1 MQSFSCSRNMFFINW
16 IFALQPLNS
25 DEINW
30 RFKRLIGMS
39 RNRGFIT
46 EEQYQILLYYAFTK
60 ARWLDENPEVYEF
73 FGVKR
78 AAASSIIASSLV
90 IAVCAIVKSLL
101 S

>member
-1 MQSFSCSRNMFFINW
+1 MFLINW
-16 IFALQPLNS
+16 IFALHPLNS
-25 DEINW
+25 VEINW

-46 EEQYQILLYYAFTK
+46 EDQYQMLLYYAFTK

-73 FGVKR
+73 FGVKKDEQ
-78 AAASSIIASSLV
+78 AAASSIIASSLL
-90 IAVCAIVKSLL
+90 IAICAIMKTLL